1 MAYRI
6 VVPVKQVP
14 DMQRVRFDT
23 KAGRVDRSSAPGVV
37 NPVDLNAL
45 ETALRIRDAHGGSVT
60 AISMGPLQAES
71 ALKECLA
78 RGADRAVLLA
88 DRAFAGSDTW
98 ATSHTLAGAVKKL
111 GGCDL
116 VICGEKTVDGDT
128 GQVGPEMAEWLGIPH
143 VSYVRQIVDLNGRLK
158 VLCDMSDGLHL
169 AEACLPVLITVT
181 RRAYRPRYATPQRIF
196 QAVTTSIERWGAEE
210 LKDVASADHFGVK
223 GSPTR
228 VTKIVVPPVEG
239 RKGQRLA
246 GSPAEAVA
254 TLVKRLETG
263 GML

>member
-14 DMQRVRFDT
+14 DMQRVKFDT
-23 KAGRVDRSSAPGVV
+23 KAGRVDRSSAPGVI

-45 ETALRIRDAHGGSVT
+45 ETALRLRDAHGGSVT

-78 RGADRAVLLA
+78 RGADRAILLA
-88 DRAFAGSDTW
+88 DRAFAGADTW
-98 ATSHTLAGAVKKL
+98 ATSHTLAGAVKRL
-111 GGCDL
+111 GAYDL
-116 VICGEKTVDGDT
+116 VVCGEKTVDGDT

-143 VSYVRQIVDLNGRLK
+143 VSYVREIVELNGRLK
-158 VLCDMSDGLHL
+158 AVCEMNDGLHI
-169 AEACLPVLITVT
+169 AEAKLPVLITVT

-196 QAVTTSIERWGAEE
+196 KAVSTTIERWGTDD
-210 LKDVASADHFGVK
+210 LKEVATADYFGVK

-246 GSPAEAVA
+246 GSPDEAVA
-254 TLVKRLETG
+254 ELVSKLEKG
-263 GML
+263 GVL

>member
-1 MAYRI
+1 
-6 VVPVKQVP
+6 VKQVP
-14 DMQRVRFDT
+14 DMQRVKFDT

-60 AISMGPLQAES
+60 ALSMGPLQAES

-88 DRAFAGSDTW
+88 DKAFAGSDTW
-98 ATSHTLAGAVKKL
+98 ATSYTLAAAVKKL

-143 VSYVRQIVDLNGRLK
+143 VSYVRQVIDLNGRLK
-158 VLCDMSDGLHL
+158 VLCEMSNGLHV
-169 AEACLPVLITVT
+169 AEASLPALITVT

-196 QAVTTSIERWGAEE
+196 KAVTTSIERWGVED
-210 LKDVASADHFGVK
+210 LKDMASADHFGVR

-246 GSPAEAVA
+246 GPPAEVVA
-254 TLVKRLETG
+254 TLLKKLEMG
-263 GML
+263 GVL